1 MIRCGN
7 WEPVDTAEAINLI
20 KDKFERKEK
29 LVYVN
34 GWSCDWP
41 IATDETRKDMLRQFG
56 HVLKDY
62 SENDIMPRSVWD
74 WLMVYAE
81 ENVKLPEVPGDYLEK
96 CKFFK
101 SPQCLCFLEE
111 KNIEYLLEYVRE
123 LSTDLRT
130 GLVSKVVDGLWVKS
144 LVKERIDIQRV
155 GFNLLLDERLLFEGE
170 HRDYDDVGTVK
181 TFKSSGI
188 YDHVIPKG
196 DEIVSWLLD
205 CPPIDAEFVSQVAE
219 GTQNLEIWLAAL
231 RIVRSTARKEESYY
245 TKRDKLLTY
254 DKIVVKDILEGAA
267 TPRFGELDD
276 KEFTDGTSE
285 LFTTVQNDAVRRNLW
300 KLRNSLNNKVVIS
313 IDAKIL
319 LNEWTYKKLH
329 EFARLSVIENR
340 LVVIPFVKLYL
351 QDKLKSMLKTHKRKI
366 TTESDH
372 IKALE
377 ITEKTISD
385 HGLKKSCSPHHQLQ
399 GDIFFSLARKADTTD
414 IKCVYLFASVD
425 AYSMSSLLCPDSVS
439 SFYGCARSL
448 IELGDQLGINSFYKK
463 AESKARHGLS
473 VKMLKPQESSH
484 QFIEDDLKAELEDLI
499 NLATLKM
506 NISEAMLVKINV
518 ANQMQGQCKVDT
530 YVIDRLKNLWGK
542 LDEKTKREF
551 LVVDRTSLIDYLRD
565 NMYDKKMIE
574 HISKCLRVD
583 DELGWRW
590 WKCRICP
597 QVNYCFTDCKWHIL
611 DKHVHEF
618 LPRICSRPKRV
629 DKFLADMICC
639 GNWEPVDTSRAV
651 DLIKA
656 RIKGREEFIYVNG
669 WCNDWPVAKD
679 EERKEI
685 LRQFA
690 EVLKSSC
697 SNDTLPCSLWDWL
710 IDYTEENVNLPQVH
724 GFYLDSWSFFKNP
737 QCICFLDLK
746 SLKYILEYVKQFTTD
761 VRTGLVLA
769 VVDRLGAKSLVN
781 ERIDL
786 ERGGLNL
793 LLDERLLYEGEHG
806 FDDLGTVRTFKSTE
820 IYEHVIPKG
829 DEIVSWVLDCPAID
843 TNFVS
848 QVAEGVHNLEIWLA
862 VLRIVRSTA
871 RKEVSYYSK
880 RDKLQTYAKMLGEAE
895 ALCDKEDKWRNVYQ
909 RRRYALTFRSVCER
923 RVTQDNATKC
933 CFLNVVR
940 DVLQE
945 AESPRFEVLQ
955 DKEFME
961 CISELST
968 TVQNDVIRRS
978 MCRLRKWLNEKLVL
992 IDSKILL
999 NEWTYKRL
1007 LEFAKLSAIDNRLVV
1022 LPLVKMFLQNKL
1034 KSTIETHKR
1043 KITTADAGAS
1053 AKRRSTQTR

>member
-1 MIRCGN
+1 M
-7 WEPVDTAEAINLI
+7 EEALFCSPERSPFDHKETHNFLKKIETEDRPEKSDY
-20 KDKFERKEK
+20 KD
-29 LVYVN
+29 
-34 GWSCDWP
+34 
-41 IATDETRKDMLRQFG
+41 
-56 HVLKDY
+56 
-62 SENDIMPRSVWD
+62 SENT
-74 WLMVYAE
+74 Y
-81 ENVKLPEVPGDYLEK
+81 
-96 CKFFK
+96 
-101 SPQCLCFLEE
+101 
-111 KNIEYLLEYVRE
+111 
-123 LSTDLRT
+123 DLA
-130 GLVSKVVDGLWVKS
+130 
-144 LVKERIDIQRV
+144 KE
-155 GFNLLLDERLLFEGE
+155 LFE
-170 HRDYDDVGTVK
+170 
-181 TFKSSGI
+181 
-188 YDHVIPKG
+188 
-196 DEIVSWLLD
+196 
-205 CPPIDAEFVSQVAE
+205 
-219 GTQNLEIWLAAL
+219 
-231 RIVRSTARKEESYY
+231 
-245 TKRDKLLTY
+245 
-254 DKIVVKDILEGAA
+254 
-267 TPRFGELDD
+267 
-276 KEFTDGTSE
+276 
-285 LFTTVQNDAVRRNLW
+285 
-300 KLRNSLNNKVVIS
+300 
-313 IDAKIL
+313 
-319 LNEWTYKKLH
+319 
-329 EFARLSVIENR
+329 
-340 LVVIPFVKLYL
+340 
-351 QDKLKSMLKTHKRKI
+351 
-366 TTESDH
+366 ESDH

-385 HGLKKSCSPHHQLQ
+385 HDLKKSCSPHHQLQ
-399 GDIFFSLARKADTTD
+399 GDIFFSLARKADTKD

-473 VKMLKPQESSH
+473 VKMLKPQESYDH
-484 QFIEDDLKAELEDLI
+484 QFIKDDLKAELEALI
-499 NLATLKM
+499 NLAIWKM
-506 NISEAMLVKINV
+506 NINEAMLVSSNV
-518 ANQMQGQCKVDT
+518 ASQMKEQGKVDT
-530 YVIDRLKNLWGK
+530 YVIDRLKDLWGK

-551 LVVDRTSLIDYLRD
+551 LVVDSTSLVDYLHDD
-565 NMYDKKMIE
+565 NIYDKKMIE
-574 HISKCLRVD
+574 HISKCLCVD

-618 LPRICSRPKRV
+618 LPRNCSRPMRV
-629 DKFLADMICC
+629 DKFLADMIRC
-639 GNWEPVDTSRAV
+639 GEWEPVDTSRAV

-656 RIKGREEFIYVNG
+656 RIKGREEFIYVHG

-724 GFYLDSWSFFKNP
+724 GFYLDRWSFFKNP
-737 QCICFLDLK
+737 QCICFLDLS
-746 SLKYILEYVKQFTTD
+746 SLKHILEYVKQFTTD

-769 VVDRLGAKSLVN
+769 VVDRLGEKSLVN
-781 ERIDL
+781 ERT
-786 ERGGLNL
+786 GGFNL
-793 LLDERLLYEGEHG
+793 LLDERLLYEGEHD
-806 FDDLGTVRTFKSTE
+806 FDDLGSVIRTSKSTG

-829 DEIVSWVLDCPAID
+829 DEIVSWVLDCPVID

-880 RDKLQTYAKMLGEAE
+880 RDKLQTYGKMLSEAE
-895 ALCDKEDKWRNVYQ
+895 ALCDKEDMWMNANQ
-909 RRRYALTFRSVCER
+909 RSRYALTFRSVCER
-923 RVTQDNATKC
+923 RVTQDSATKC

-940 DVLQE
+940 DVLQG

-978 MCRLRKWLNEKLVL
+978 MCKLRKWLNEKLVL

-999 NEWTYKRL
+999 NEWTYKKL
-1007 LEFAKLSAIDNRLVV
+1007 HAFAKLSAIDNRLVV
-1022 LPLVKMFLQNKL
+1022 LPVVKMFLQDKL
-1034 KSTIETHKR
+1034 KSMLKTHKR
-1043 KITTADAGAS
+1043 KITTAAAGAS
-1053 AKRRSTQTR
+1053 AKKGRSTQTRDRRVFL

>member
-1 MIRCGN
+1 MEEALFCSPERRPFDHKETHHFLKKIETEDC
-7 WEPVDTAEAINLI
+7 AEKSDY
-20 KDKFERKEK
+20 KD
-29 LVYVN
+29 
-34 GWSCDWP
+34 
-41 IATDETRKDMLRQFG
+41 
-56 HVLKDY
+56 
-62 SENDIMPRSVWD
+62 SEN
-74 WLMVYAE
+74 
-81 ENVKLPEVPGDYLEK
+81 
-96 CKFFK
+96 
-101 SPQCLCFLEE
+101 
-111 KNIEYLLEYVRE
+111 
-123 LSTDLRT
+123 
-130 GLVSKVVDGLWVKS
+130 
-144 LVKERIDIQRV
+144 
-155 GFNLLLDERLLFEGE
+155 
-170 HRDYDDVGTVK
+170 
-181 TFKSSGI
+181 
-188 YDHVIPKG
+188 
-196 DEIVSWLLD
+196 
-205 CPPIDAEFVSQVAE
+205 
-219 GTQNLEIWLAAL
+219 
-231 RIVRSTARKEESYY
+231 
-245 TKRDKLLTY
+245 TY
-254 DKIVVKDILEGAA
+254 DLAK
-267 TPRFGELDD
+267 ELC
-276 KEFTDGTSE
+276 E
-285 LFTTVQNDAVRRNLW
+285 
-300 KLRNSLNNKVVIS
+300 
-313 IDAKIL
+313 
-319 LNEWTYKKLH
+319 
-329 EFARLSVIENR
+329 
-340 LVVIPFVKLYL
+340 
-351 QDKLKSMLKTHKRKI
+351 
-366 TTESDH
+366 ESDH

-473 VKMLKPQESSH
+473 VKMLKPQESSD

-499 NLATLKM
+499 NLATWKM

-530 YVIDRLKNLWGK
+530 YVIDRLKNLW
-542 LDEKTKREF
+542 
-551 LVVDRTSLIDYLRD
+551 
-565 NMYDKKMIE
+565 
-574 HISKCLRVD
+574 
-583 DELGWRW
+583 
-590 WKCRICP
+590 
-597 QVNYCFTDCKWHIL
+597 

-618 LPRICSRPKRV
+618 LPRNCSRPKRV

-656 RIKGREEFIYVNG
+656 RIK
-669 WCNDWPVAKD
+669 
-679 EERKEI
+679 
-685 LRQFA
+685 
-690 EVLKSSC
+690 
-697 SNDTLPCSLWDWL
+697 
-710 IDYTEENVNLPQVH
+710 
-724 GFYLDSWSFFKNP
+724 
-737 QCICFLDLK
+737 
-746 SLKYILEYVKQFTTD
+746 
-761 VRTGLVLA
+761 
-769 VVDRLGAKSLVN
+769 
-781 ERIDL
+781 
-786 ERGGLNL
+786 
-793 LLDERLLYEGEHG
+793 
-806 FDDLGTVRTFKSTE
+806 GTVRTFKSTE

-880 RDKLQTYAKMLGEAE
+880 RDKLQTYDKMLGEAE

-940 DVLQE
+940 DVLQG

-955 DKEFME
+955 DREFME

-1053 AKRRSTQTR
+1053 AKRRSTQTRDGREFF

>member
-1 MIRCGN
+1 MEEALFCSPERRPFDHKETHHFLKKI
-7 WEPVDTAEAINLI
+7 ETAEKSDY
-20 KDKFERKEK
+20 KD
-29 LVYVN
+29 
-34 GWSCDWP
+34 
-41 IATDETRKDMLRQFG
+41 
-56 HVLKDY
+56 
-62 SENDIMPRSVWD
+62 SENT
-74 WLMVYAE
+74 Y
-81 ENVKLPEVPGDYLEK
+81 
-96 CKFFK
+96 
-101 SPQCLCFLEE
+101 
-111 KNIEYLLEYVRE
+111 
-123 LSTDLRT
+123 DLA
-130 GLVSKVVDGLWVKS
+130 
-144 LVKERIDIQRV
+144 KE
-155 GFNLLLDERLLFEGE
+155 LFE
-170 HRDYDDVGTVK
+170 
-181 TFKSSGI
+181 
-188 YDHVIPKG
+188 
-196 DEIVSWLLD
+196 
-205 CPPIDAEFVSQVAE
+205 
-219 GTQNLEIWLAAL
+219 
-231 RIVRSTARKEESYY
+231 
-245 TKRDKLLTY
+245 
-254 DKIVVKDILEGAA
+254 
-267 TPRFGELDD
+267 
-276 KEFTDGTSE
+276 
-285 LFTTVQNDAVRRNLW
+285 
-300 KLRNSLNNKVVIS
+300 
-313 IDAKIL
+313 
-319 LNEWTYKKLH
+319 
-329 EFARLSVIENR
+329 
-340 LVVIPFVKLYL
+340 
-351 QDKLKSMLKTHKRKI
+351 
-366 TTESDH
+366 ESDH

-385 HGLKKSCSPHHQLQ
+385 HHGLKKSCSPHHQLQ

-463 AESKARHGLS
+463 AESKARRGLS
-473 VKMLKPQESSH
+473 VKMLNPQESSD
-484 QFIEDDLKAELEDLI
+484 QFIEDDLKAQLEDLI
-499 NLATLKM
+499 NLATWKM
-506 NISEAMLVKINV
+506 NINEAMLVKINV

-542 LDEKTKREF
+542 LDEKTKKEF
-551 LVVDRTSLIDYLRD
+551 LVVDSTSLIDYLHD
-565 NMYDKKMIE
+565 NIYDKKMIE
-574 HISKCLRVD
+574 HISKCLCVD

-618 LPRICSRPKRV
+618 LPRNCSRPKRV

-656 RIKGREEFIYVNG
+656 RVKGREEFIYVNG

-710 IDYTEENVNLPQVH
+710 IDYTEENVNLPHVP
-724 GFYLDSWSFFKNP
+724 GCYLDRWSFFKNP

-829 DEIVSWVLDCPAID
+829 DEIVSWVLDCPEID

-880 RDKLQTYAKMLGEAE
+880 RDKLQTYAKMLGEVE
-895 ALCDKEDKWRNVYQ
+895 ALCDKEDKWRNAYQ
-909 RRRYALTFRSVCER
+909 RSRYALTFRSVCER

-940 DVLQE
+940 DVLQG

-999 NEWTYKRL
+999 NEWTYKKL
-1007 LEFAKLSAIDNRLVV
+1007 LAFAKLSAIDNRLVV
-1022 LPLVKMFLQNKL
+1022 LPLVKMFLQSKL
-1034 KSTIETHKR
+1034 KSMIETPKR
-1043 KITTADAGAS
+1043 KITTADAGSSAPS
-1053 AKRRSTQTR
+1053 AKKTKYSNEGWKRFF